1 MANRTVCFAENTV
14 LLWYHMTEAGSSI
27 QALQIGSFSSGSPF
41 LSNTLSGKRT
51 TQMQRIKVLELGNVT
66 GFHLY
71 QRDQKPMLIHKSH
84 QYSNVF

>member
-41 LSNTLSGKRT
+41 LSHILSGKRT
-51 TQMQRIKVLELGNVT
+51 AQMQKVKVLELENVT
-66 GFHLY
+66 DFHLY
-71 QRDQKPMLIHKSH
+71 QRDQKPMPIHESH